1 MRQTVLRNDWIEA
14 LTSEQQ
20 ERVRQANATWL
31 GPFAAFTAR
40 FGGHGESPVSV
51 ANLKNVLQQV
61 MRLVS
66 GAGVT
71 CKQRAGCFAEGR
83 PINLG
88 VTAAE
93 CDALRAEAQL
103 WAPLKTA
110 PADLIGMSVN
120 GEVVPRKPPG
130 GIVDTSNG
138 WLLNHPLM
146 KVRLYCEHLD
156 EVAATSFE
164 ATMARLLG
172 HDAPAPKTEATEE
185 ASTKAPAEVAAATA
199 SPKASA
205 EESSSSVPFTLEMV
219 GSVMRARGIDNL
231 SAKIVRETLEAEL
244 GLAAGGL
251 KPWKREM
258 IEMID
263 EQIEMQLQKGEIEGD
278 AEAGEEMERKGVE
291 QPPAEQQTEPL
302 AKRAR
307 REVDA

>member
-14 LTSEQQ
+14 LTPEQQ

-172 HDAPAPKTEATEE
+172 HDAPAPKSEE
-185 ASTKAPAEVAAATA
+185 ASTKAPAEVAPATA

-278 AEAGEEMERKGVE
+278 AEAAEEMECKGVE

>member
-14 LTSEQQ
+14 LTPEQQ

-172 HDAPAPKTEATEE
+172 HDAPAPKTEE
-185 ASTKAPAEVAAATA
+185 ASTKAPVEVAAAAA

-278 AEAGEEMERKGVE
+278 AEAAEEMERKGVE